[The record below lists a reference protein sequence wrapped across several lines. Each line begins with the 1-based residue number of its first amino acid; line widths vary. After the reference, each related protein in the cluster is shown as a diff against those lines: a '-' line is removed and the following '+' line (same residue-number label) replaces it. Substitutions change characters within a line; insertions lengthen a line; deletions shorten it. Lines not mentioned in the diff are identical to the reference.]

1 MRTFTLHVQDA
12 VRMERI
18 EEVVSF
24 VGRDSSGSFG
34 ILAGHER
41 LLTVLEF
48 GLARF
53 RQVDRPWEY
62 LALPEAVLYATGDD
76 VMICTRRFLRDDDYE
91 RISRD
96 LDERLRVEEVE
107 LRGIKD
113 SVHRLQEELLRR
125 LWQLGRRKSGIPG
138 A

>member
-1 MRTFTLHVQDA
+1 MNTFTLHLQDA
-12 VRMERI
+12 VRTERI
-18 EEVVSF
+18 EDVVSF

-41 LLTVLEF
+41 LITVVEF

-53 RQVDRPWEY
+53 RRVDQPWEY

-76 VMICTRRFLRDDDYE
+76 VMICTRRFLRDDNYE
-91 RISRD
+91 RIARE

-113 SVHRLQEELLRR
+113 RVHRLQEELFRR
-125 LWQLGRRKSGIPG
+125 LWQLRRQGQERRE

>member
-1 MRTFTLHVQDA
+1 MNTFTLYLQDA
-12 VRMERI
+12 MRTERI

-41 LLTVLEF
+41 LITVLEF

-53 RQVDRPWEY
+53 RRIDRPWEY
-62 LALPEAVLYATGDD
+62 LALPEAVLYATGDH

-125 LWQLGRRKSGIPG
+125 LWQLGRRGHGAPG
-138 A
+138 V